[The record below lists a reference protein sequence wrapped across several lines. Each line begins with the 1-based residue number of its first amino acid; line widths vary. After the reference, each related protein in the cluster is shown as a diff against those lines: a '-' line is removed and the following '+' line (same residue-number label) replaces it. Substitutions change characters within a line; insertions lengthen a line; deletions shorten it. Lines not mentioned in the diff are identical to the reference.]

1 MRFYPYF
8 AWVPKT
14 VYAENPAMITEAK
27 FKTKARSVRGFTNP
41 NPGDEERG
49 EILALMKFTKR
60 GMCAL
65 EISEANFL
73 SLQSVMSH
81 LQELIARGRIVRV
94 LRDGILL
101 HELA

>member
-1 MRFYPYF
+1 MTPE
-8 AWVPKT
+8 T
-14 VYAENPAMITEAK
+14 ITK
-27 FKTKARSVRGFTNP
+27 KARPVRGLINP
-41 NPGDEERG
+41 NPCEEERS

-73 SLQSVMSH
+73 SLQSVMAH
-81 LQELIARGRIVRV
+81 LQELITCGRVVRV

-101 HELA
+101 HELS

>member
-1 MRFYPYF
+1 
-8 AWVPKT
+8 
-14 VYAENPAMITEAK
+14 MITEAQTK
-27 FKTKARSVRGFTNP
+27 KTARSVRGLTNP
-41 NPGDEERG
+41 HPNDEERS

-73 SLQSVMSH
+73 SLQSVMAH
-81 LQELIARGRIVRV
+81 LQELIADGRVVRV
-94 LRDGILL
+94 LRDGMLL

>member
-1 MRFYPYF
+1 
-8 AWVPKT
+8 
-14 VYAENPAMITEAK
+14 MISETS
-27 FKTKARSVRGFTNP
+27 TTRKARSVRGFINP
-41 NPGDEERG
+41 NAGEEERS

-65 EISEANFL
+65 EISEATFL
-73 SLQSVMSH
+73 TLQRVMAH
-81 LQELIARGRIVRV
+81 LQELIACGRVVRV

>member
-1 MRFYPYF
+1 
-8 AWVPKT
+8 
-14 VYAENPAMITEAK
+14 MIANAQT
-27 FKTKARSVRGFTNP
+27 TKAIRSVRVINNP
-41 NPGDEERG
+41 HPGEEERS

-60 GMCAL
+60 GMCAF

-73 SLQSVMSH
+73 SLQCVMAH
-81 LQELIARGRIVRV
+81 LQELMARGNIVRV

>member
-1 MRFYPYF
+1 
-8 AWVPKT
+8 
-14 VYAENPAMITEAK
+14 MISETS
-27 FKTKARSVRGFTNP
+27 TTSKARSVSGFINS
-41 NPGDEERG
+41 NAGEEERS

-73 SLQSVMSH
+73 TLQSVMAH
-81 LQELIARGRIVRV
+81 LQELIACGRVVRV